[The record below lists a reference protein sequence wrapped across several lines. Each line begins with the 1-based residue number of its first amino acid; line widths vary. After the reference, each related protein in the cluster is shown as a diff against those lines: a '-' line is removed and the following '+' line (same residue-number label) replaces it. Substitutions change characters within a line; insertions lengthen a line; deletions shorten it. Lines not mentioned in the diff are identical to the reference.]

1 MESIPPPPPPPP
13 TPPPPPPP
21 PPPPLTDPS
30 KNQTQ
35 ITVKVD
41 TWKDTR
47 WKEIFQASNKRQIE
61 RQNLLEEM
69 NIMFDRYYD
78 INIQDPKKRNTKVS
92 FAVANDV
99 AEIKQDMWYE
109 EDGKEVIS
117 NDVNEE
123 NAVEQVSSNERD
135 SEYESENLTSNEKD
149 NEEETEQCSETHFV
163 CRSKDSET
171 PLPINLCFPA
181 KTTVIIVD
189 RRKTDNGSHDF
200 LCSLNV
206 SKEGKQK
213 LRLEREKEAQEELN
227 SLPKGN
233 IAQILNQLEKQQD
246 AHDNEN

>member
-1 MESIPPPPPPPP
+1 MK
-13 TPPPPPPP
+13 T
-21 PPPPLTDPS
+21 
-30 KNQTQ
+30 
-35 ITVKVD
+35 
-41 TWKDTR
+41 
-47 WKEIFQASNKRQIE
+47 A
-61 RQNLLEEM
+61 LLQHLLNNDEG
-69 NIMFDRYYD
+69 IK
-78 INIQDPKKRNTKVS
+78 I
-92 FAVANDV
+92 AVIVNDV
-99 AEIKQDMWYE
+99 AEIKQDIWYE
-109 EDGKEVIS
+109 EDEEELIS
-117 NDVNEE
+117 NDFNEE
-123 NAVEQVSSNERD
+123 NLIERVSSNDRD
-135 SEYESENLTSNEKD
+135 GEGETKDLTSNERD

-213 LRLEREKEAQEELN
+213 LRLEREKEAEEELN

-246 AHDNEN
+246 THDNEN